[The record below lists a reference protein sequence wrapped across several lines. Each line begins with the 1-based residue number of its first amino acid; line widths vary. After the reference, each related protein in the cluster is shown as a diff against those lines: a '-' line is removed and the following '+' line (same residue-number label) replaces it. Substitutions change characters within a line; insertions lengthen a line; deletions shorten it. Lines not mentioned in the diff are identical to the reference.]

1 MSHSGAIRIR
11 GWREQGVGTVGPGK
25 KNACQ
30 GGGAVIITSMAQ
42 AGRGVQ
48 AVRLGVAIGGCKVAG
63 EWLRR
68 VLGHRRAILRSEN
81 LLVYK

>member
-1 MSHSGAIRIR
+1 
-11 GWREQGVGTVGPGK
+11 VGTVGPGK

>member
-1 MSHSGAIRIR
+1 MSHPTRHRASGAGGGR
-11 GWREQGVGTVGPGK
+11 VGTVGPGK